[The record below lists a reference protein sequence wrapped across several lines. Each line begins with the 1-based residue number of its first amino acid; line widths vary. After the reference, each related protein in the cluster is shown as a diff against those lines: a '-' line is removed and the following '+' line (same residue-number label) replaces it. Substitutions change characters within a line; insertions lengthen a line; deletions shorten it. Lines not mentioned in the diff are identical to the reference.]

1 MNFLAKYLN
10 KMTEN
15 ILNMSIKDYRQYLD
29 IKLSSI
35 EKYINYLNL
44 KKQHVN
50 EMIDRLTI
58 TLENKYVEFIETM
71 KISFAQEVENIEIN
85 NIKQKLNQMEADVA
99 RIDATI
105 SQQTKEKATAETE
118 CDLIEQIYL
127 VA

>member
-1 MNFLAKYLN
+1 MNVLAKYLN

-71 KISFAQEVENIEIN
+71 KINFAQEVENIEIN

-105 SQQTKEKATAETE
+105 SQQTKEKATDETE

>member
-1 MNFLAKYLN
+1 MNVLAKYLN

-58 TLENKYVEFIETM
+58 TLEHKYV
-71 KISFAQEVENIEIN
+71 
-85 NIKQKLNQMEADVA
+85 
-99 RIDATI
+99 
-105 SQQTKEKATAETE
+105 
-118 CDLIEQIYL
+118 
-127 VA
+127 